1 MSDSPGQGGVVI
13 ERGREQGKSVIL
25 EVPWA
30 LQATEAFDC
39 LWDKTNAS
47 QQAVER
53 SMQDELILYCSQGP
67 GSHRMDSCAKQA
79 QCGLGS

>member
-13 ERGREQGKSVIL
+13 ERGREQRKSVIL

-47 QQAVER
+47 QQAEHAGRADFVLQPRARLSPHGLLCE
-53 SMQDELILYCSQGP
+53 
-67 GSHRMDSCAKQA
+67 QA
-79 QCGLGS
+79 LCGLGS

>member
-13 ERGREQGKSVIL
+13 ERGREQKKSVIL

-47 QQAVER
+47 QHDG
-53 SMQDELILYCSQGP
+53 SMQDELILYCSQGL
-67 GSHRMDSCAKQA
+67 GSHRMDSCTKQA
-79 QCGLGS
+79 LCGLGS